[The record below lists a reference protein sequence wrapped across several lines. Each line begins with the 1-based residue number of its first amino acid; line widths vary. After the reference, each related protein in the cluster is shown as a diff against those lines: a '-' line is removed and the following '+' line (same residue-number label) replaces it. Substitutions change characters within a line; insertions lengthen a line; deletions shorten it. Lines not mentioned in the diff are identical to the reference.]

1 MNIVDQMNRL
11 CPQGMQKYYTFFV
24 LKYIYQAMATL
35 TPMPDENVL
44 LSMSFFL
51 GYKYL
56 AKALLKPMLDLC

>member
-1 MNIVDQMNRL
+1 
-11 CPQGMQKYYTFFV
+11 
-24 LKYIYQAMATL
+24 MATL
-35 TPMPDENVL
+35 TPMPDENV